1 MLTKKINDM
10 LSSPEGSIVFD
21 RINRYVIENNMTE
34 RFSGGIL
41 VGFSGGPDSV
51 MLLSFLY
58 EFRKRFGNFKLVACH
73 INHMIRGEEADKD
86 EELAEAFARK
96 LSVEFISRR
105 IDVPTLA
112 RERGVGTEECARD
125 ARYSTFSDIIRGR
138 NDVKYVATA
147 HNLGDS
153 VETVLFNILRGAG
166 ALGASGIAPIR
177 DNILRPMLSVSKSDI
192 LSLLDAYEIPY
203 SIDKTNLETDYTRN
217 FIRNEILPKISER
230 FPMYERSISRFGE
243 NMRDCYELILEQAQC
258 FIASHKVI
266 KNTDLL
272 ALNMAVFSEVLN
284 IISGERV
291 GRDLSL
297 KVREL
302 LNTDNFTYS
311 LPGDKSFVCE
321 RGACSVVSGD
331 SVLAPAFRYSLSR
344 GLNKFSDFSS
354 AIYISDDP
362 LPKTYSNIYKISI
375 QVTIPFDIIYGEIY
389 VRSKEAG
396 DTIYY
401 NGMTHKIKKMFCDR
415 KIPNSKKNLLPIFC
429 DDKGPLWV
437 PGYHV
442 RGDLTSADKYLYVY
456 ILDDP
461 VDSKNRF
468 LTGRDFS

>member
-1 MLTKKINDM
+1 MLTKKISEM

-21 RINRYVIENNMTE
+21 RINRFVIENNMTE
-34 RFSGGIL
+34 RFSDGVL

-86 EELAEAFARK
+86 EELAEGFARE
-96 LSVEFISRR
+96 LCVEFISRR

-112 RERGVGTEECARD
+112 RERSVGTEECARE
-125 ARYSTFSDIIRGR
+125 ARYSAFLDIIQGR
-138 NDVKYVATA
+138 NDVKYIATA

-153 VETVLFNILRGAG
+153 VETILFNILRGAG
-166 ALGASGIAPIR
+166 VLGASGIAPIR

-217 FIRNEILPKISER
+217 FIRNEVLPKISEK
-230 FPMYERSISRFGE
+230 FPSYERSISRFGE
-243 NMRDCYELILEQAQC
+243 NMRDCYELISEQAQS
-258 FIASHKVI
+258 FLSSHKVI
-266 KNTDLL
+266 KNTELL
-272 ALNMAVFSEVLN
+272 ELRNAVFSEVLN
-284 IISGERV
+284 VISGERV
-291 GRDLSL
+291 SRELTM
-297 KVREL
+297 KIREL
-302 LNTDNFTYS
+302 LKADNFTYS
-311 LPGDKSFVCE
+311 LPGDKTFLCE
-321 RGACSVVSGD
+321 RGVCSVVSGD
-331 SVLAPAFRYSLSR
+331 SVLAPAFRYSLSQ

-354 AIYISDDP
+354 VIYISDEP

-375 QVTIPFDIIYGEIY
+375 QARIPFDIIYGEIY

-401 NGMTHKIKKMFCDR
+401 KGMTHKIKKMLCDR
-415 KIPNSKKNLLPIFC
+415 KIPNSKKNLIPIFC

-437 PGYHV
+437 PGYHL

-456 ILDDP
+456 ILDEP
-461 VDSKNRF
+461 EGGKNRF
-468 LTGRDFS
+468 ITGLDFS